1 MEGPELFLGLF
12 LIWKKKIDARNL
24 ALRPRNFLYPENHCS
39 HRASSIMLFDLPSDD
54 VLYDALIARDPAY
67 DGFAFVG
74 VKSTGIF
81 CRLTCPARK
90 PKRENSTFYPSIV
103 AVMEA
108 GFRPCKRCCPLS
120 LGGEKDPLVLKLLA
134 ALESE
139 PDKRWSEEDFIAMQ
153 VDPSTVRR
161 AFKRQFGITFLEMAR
176 LRRLG
181 KGVDHLTSGNQVI
194 DAQLEAN
201 YESGSGFRTA
211 ITRLIGIAPR
221 EAKTLPFLKA
231 EWIDT
236 PIGTLLAIADA
247 QALHLLEFVDRKAL
261 PNEIQR
267 LKEKSG
273 SQIIMA
279 RSPVI
284 ELLEQELNAYFSG
297 LCGHFTTPLAQFGS
311 LFSRQVWD
319 ALRAIPLGELRSYS
333 AIARDIGR
341 DSASRAVARANG
353 ENQISLLIPCHRV
366 IGANGSL
373 TGYGGGLWRK
383 RWLIEHEKRMLIKP

>member
-1 MEGPELFLGLF
+1 
-12 LIWKKKIDARNL
+12 
-24 ALRPRNFLYPENHCS
+24 
-39 HRASSIMLFDLPSDD
+39 MLFDLPSDD

-103 AVMEA
+103 AAMEA

-297 LCGHFTTPLAQFGS
+297 LCGHFTTPLAQLGS

-373 TGYGGGLWRK
+373 SGYGGGLWRK